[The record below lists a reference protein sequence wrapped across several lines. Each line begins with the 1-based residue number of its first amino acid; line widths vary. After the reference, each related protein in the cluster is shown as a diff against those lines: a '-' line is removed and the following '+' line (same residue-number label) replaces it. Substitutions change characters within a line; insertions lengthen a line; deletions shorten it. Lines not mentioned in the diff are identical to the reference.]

1 MRAMQGIGPAFL
13 LPNGVALLGRAYPP
27 GPRKNLVFSIFGL
40 TAPTGFIVGALFSSL
55 IAQFGW
61 WPWIYWANCIACL
74 LFAGLSWGC
83 IPAMD
88 GYNPEREMKGSLD
101 LPGCLTGVT
110 GLILINFAFN
120 QGPVVGWPT
129 VYVYVLLIVGF
140 LFMGAFVRVSSR
152 CKATIECKA
161 DPVSD
166 CRAGDDATSV
176 IVWFESRAPYPLVPM
191 NSLTRELGLVMAAIG
206 AGWGSFGIWICESCQ
221 FGNSIKP
228 GSYGLCSYHCAFLA
242 PQSTSGNSGRS
253 YEETPHSKPPPKCSP
268 SSSPEPLR
276 R

>member
-74 LFAGLSWGC
+74 LFAGLSWGF
-83 IPAMD
+83 IPPMD

-140 LFMGAFVRVSSR
+140 LFMGAFG
-152 CKATIECKA
+152 E
-161 DPVSD
+161 
-166 CRAGDDATSV
+166 
-176 IVWFESRAPYPLVPM
+176 
-191 NSLTRELGLVMAAIG
+191 
-206 AGWGSFGIWICESCQ
+206 
-221 FGNSIKP
+221 
-228 GSYGLCSYHCAFLA
+228 SYGCLVGARR
-242 PQSTSGNSGRS
+242 RS
-253 YEETPHSKPPPKCSP
+253 SAKLTLFPIAVLMMMQYP
-268 SSSPEPLR
+268 
-276 R
+276 